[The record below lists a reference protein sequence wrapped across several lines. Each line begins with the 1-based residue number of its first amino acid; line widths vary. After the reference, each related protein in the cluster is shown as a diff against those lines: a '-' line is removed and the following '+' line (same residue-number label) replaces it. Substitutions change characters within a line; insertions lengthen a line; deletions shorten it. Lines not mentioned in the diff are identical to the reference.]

1 MDHFLL
7 KRVHLPNTDLILK
20 IKNIKKKES
29 TFGLRS
35 ALSFFYMFKSKY
47 FLISDYYIIIFHFLL
62 L

>member
-35 ALSFFYMFKSKY
+35 A
-47 FLISDYYIIIFHFLL
+47 IHFSTYLKANTF
-62 L
+62 